1 MVRKRK
7 EDAQLNEQQSWDYQ
21 DPEEELTLLS
31 NKKKNALVRYMAI
44 LFGVAFLLVLLS
56 FLIQLRDS
64 RETISDLSQAN
75 SSALQNAGK
84 LQEDNQRLAGDNEA
98 LLRQIESL
106 EAQLRETEETA
117 AQAEK
122 ARRDAL
128 SELSGVQKTLADQT
142 RAGGRLFE
150 AAEDWLDGE
159 RKSCEAHLNKLD
171 REELDEAGQAL
182 YDRLQAALAAD
193 TAENTEENA
202 ENAEG
207 SETEGT
213 EPDGEEIGGQ
223 S

>member
-1 MVRKRK
+1 M
-7 EDAQLNEQQSWDYQ
+7 NEQQSWDYQ

-117 AQAEK
+117 TQAEK

-142 RAGGRLFE
+142 RARGRLFE

-182 YDRLQAALAAD
+182 YDRLQAARAAD

>member
-1 MVRKRK
+1 MLRKRK

-21 DPEEELTLLS
+21 DPEEELSLLS

-84 LQEDNQRLAGDNEA
+84 LQEDNQRLAQDNEA
-98 LLRQIESL
+98 LLKQIEEL
-106 EAQLRETEETA
+106 EVQLRETEEEA

-142 RAGGRLFE
+142 RAGDGLFE
-150 AAEDWLDGE
+150 AAEAWMNGE
-159 RKSCEAHLNKLD
+159 RRSCEARLRKLD
-171 REELDEAGQAL
+171 RTELDEAGQAL
-182 YDRLQAALAAD
+182 YDRLQTALAAD
-193 TAENTEENA
+193 TAENTGDDT

-207 SETEGT
+207 PEAEGT
-213 EPDGEEIGGQ
+213 ESDGAETGGQ

>member
-1 MVRKRK
+1 MLRKRK

-117 AQAEK
+117 TQAE
-122 ARRDAL
+122 
-128 SELSGVQKTLADQT
+128 
-142 RAGGRLFE
+142 
-150 AAEDWLDGE
+150 
-159 RKSCEAHLNKLD
+159 
-171 REELDEAGQAL
+171 
-182 YDRLQAALAAD
+182 
-193 TAENTEENA
+193 
-202 ENAEG
+202 
-207 SETEGT
+207 
-213 EPDGEEIGGQ
+213 
-223 S
+223 

>member
-1 MVRKRK
+1 M
-7 EDAQLNEQQSWDYQ
+7 NEQQSWDYQ
-21 DPEEELTLLS
+21 DPEEELSLLS

-84 LQEDNQRLAGDNEA
+84 LQEDNQRLVQDNET
-98 LLRQIESL
+98 LRQQIESL
-106 EAQLRETEETA
+106 ETQLREAEDAT

-122 ARRDAL
+122 ARRETL

-142 RAGGRLFE
+142 RADGGLFE
-150 AAEDWLDGE
+150 AAQDWLDGE
-159 RKSCEAHLNKLD
+159 REKCAAHLNKLD
-171 REELDEAGQAL
+171 RAELDEAGQTL
-182 YDRLQAALAAD
+182 YDRLQRALLTD
-193 TAENTEENA
+193 TAENTEDDA
-202 ENAEG
+202 EAG
-207 SETEGT
+207 GTSEVNGT
-213 EPDGEEIGGQ
+213 ETDSEETGGE